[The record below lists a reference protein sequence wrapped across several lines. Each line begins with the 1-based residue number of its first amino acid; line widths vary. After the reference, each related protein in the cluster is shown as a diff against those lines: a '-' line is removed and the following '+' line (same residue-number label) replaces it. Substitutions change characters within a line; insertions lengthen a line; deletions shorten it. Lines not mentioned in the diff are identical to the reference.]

1 MSLIGTQET
10 DTQVQVNE
18 IAHLLKISQDTSYDE
33 SEDILHVKE
42 DFEKLGSFFDL
53 IKQDISTN
61 VSNAAESEVIAEQN
75 PLVTEDVT
83 DIDTTAVNA
92 YEQDEQIA
100 EYESSPGDKLTEEV
114 SEGDGQSSLVD
125 NETTNADSDD
135 FEIDPI
141 VGANVEDTN
150 DNPKQSVGEK
160 VSDELLKIEY
170 EKGYSDAV
178 LQLEKSLE
186 DEKAYLRELSAN
198 LFTIKGEI
206 SDELQKLIIEK
217 IHQLSM
223 DFLSEKIDEIPQTF
237 LDKIM
242 VSVEHISSYLET
254 VVVELN
260 ELDALAINSNVTA
273 LEDYAF
279 KIKVN
284 KDLKRGEFKITDGD
298 TLFAKLHS

>member
-1 MSLIGTQET
+1 MSLIETQET

-53 IKQDISTN
+53 IKQESSTN

-75 PLVTEDVT
+75 PLATEDLT

-141 VGANVEDTN
+141 VGANVEETN

-223 DFLSEKIDEIPQTF
+223 DFLGEKIDEVPQT
-237 LDKIM
+237 LLNKIM
-242 VSVEHISSYLET
+242 ASVEHISSYLET

-298 TLFAKLHS
+298 TLYAKLHS

>member
-1 MSLIGTQET
+1 MSLIETQET

-18 IAHLLKISQDTSYDE
+18 VAHLLKISQDTSYDE

-53 IKQDISTN
+53 IKQDSGTN
-61 VSNAAESEVIAEQN
+61 VVDAAESEVITEQN

-83 DIDTTAVNA
+83 EIDTDAVNA
-92 YEQDEQIA
+92 PELDEQIA
-100 EYESSPGDKLTEEV
+100 EYESAPGDILTEET
-114 SEGDGQSSLVD
+114 SAGDGQSSHVE
-125 NETTNADSDD
+125 NNTTDADSDD
-135 FEIDPI
+135 FVIDPI
-141 VGANVEDTN
+141 IGANTEETN
-150 DNPKQSVGEK
+150 DIPKQSVGEK

-178 LQLEKSLE
+178 RQLEKSLE
-186 DEKAYLRELSAN
+186 DEKAHLRELSAN

-206 SDELQKLIIEK
+206 SEELQKLITEK
-217 IHQLSM
+217 IHQLSI
-223 DFLSEKIDEIPQTF
+223 DFLGEKIDLIPQTL

-242 VSVEHISSYLET
+242 ASVEHISSYLET

-260 ELDALAINSNVTA
+260 EFDALAINSNVTD

-298 TLFAKLHS
+298 TLYAKLHS

>member
-53 IKQDISTN
+53 IKQESSTN

-75 PLVTEDVT
+75 PLVTEDLT

-217 IHQLSM
+217 IHQLSI
-223 DFLSEKIDEIPQTF
+223 DFLSEKIDVIPQTF

>member
-1 MSLIGTQET
+1 MSLIETQET
-10 DTQVQVNE
+10 DTQVQENE

-53 IKQDISTN
+53 IKQDSSTN
-61 VSNAAESEVIAEQN
+61 VVDAAESEVITEQN

-83 DIDTTAVNA
+83 EIDTDAVNA
-92 YEQDEQIA
+92 PELDEQIA
-100 EYESSPGDKLTEEV
+100 EYASAPGDILTEEA
-114 SEGDGQSSLVD
+114 SKGDGQSSHVE
-125 NETTNADSDD
+125 NNTTDADSDD
-135 FEIDPI
+135 FVIDPI
-141 VGANVEDTN
+141 IGANTEETN
-150 DNPKQSVGEK
+150 DIPKKSVGEK

-178 LQLEKSLE
+178 RQLEKSLE
-186 DEKAYLRELSAN
+186 DEKAYLSELSAN

-206 SDELQKLIIEK
+206 SEELQKLITEK
-217 IHQLSM
+217 IHQLSI
-223 DFLSEKIDEIPQTF
+223 DFLGEKIDLIPQTL

-242 VSVEHISSYLET
+242 ASVEHISSYLET

-260 ELDALAINSNVTA
+260 EFDALAINSNVTD

-298 TLFAKLHS
+298 TLYAKLHS

>member
-1 MSLIGTQET
+1 MSLIETQET

-53 IKQDISTN
+53 IKQESSTK

-75 PLVTEDVT
+75 PLVTEDLT

-141 VGANVEDTN
+141 VGANVEETN

-223 DFLSEKIDEIPQTF
+223 DFLSEKIDVIPQTF

-298 TLFAKLHS
+298 TLYAKLHS

>member
-1 MSLIGTQET
+1 MSLIETQET

-53 IKQDISTN
+53 IKQESSTN

-75 PLVTEDVT
+75 PLVTEDLT

-125 NETTNADSDD
+125 NEKTNADSDD

-141 VGANVEDTN
+141 VGANVEETN

-217 IHQLSM
+217 IHQLSI
-223 DFLSEKIDEIPQTF
+223 DFLSEKIDVIPQTF

-260 ELDALAINSNVTA
+260 DLDALAINSNVTA

>member
-1 MSLIGTQET
+1 MSLIETQET

-18 IAHLLKISQDTSYDE
+18 IAHLLKISQNTSYDE
-33 SEDILHVKE
+33 SEDILHVKD

-53 IKQDISTN
+53 IKQDSSTN
-61 VSNAAESEVIAEQN
+61 VADAANSEAIAEQN

-92 YEQDEQIA
+92 SELDEQIA
-100 EYESSPGDKLTEEV
+100 ADESSPGDILNEEAI
-114 SEGDGQSSLVD
+114 EGDVKSSRID
-125 NETTNADSDD
+125 DETTNVDSDD
-135 FEIDPI
+135 FVVDPI
-141 VGANVEDTN
+141 IGTNVEETN
-150 DNPKQSVGEK
+150 DNPKQSEDEK
-160 VSDELLKIEY
+160 VSSELLKLEY

-198 LFTIKGEI
+198 LFTIKDEI
-206 SDELQKLIIEK
+206 SEELQKLIIEK

-223 DFLSEKIDEIPQTF
+223 DFLGEKIDVIPQSL

-242 VSVEHISSYLET
+242 AAVEHISSYLET

-273 LEDYAF
+273 LQDYAF

-298 TLFAKLHS
+298 TLYAKFHS

>member
-1 MSLIGTQET
+1 
-10 DTQVQVNE
+10 
-18 IAHLLKISQDTSYDE
+18 
-33 SEDILHVKE
+33 
-42 DFEKLGSFFDL
+42 
-53 IKQDISTN
+53 
-61 VSNAAESEVIAEQN
+61 
-75 PLVTEDVT
+75 
-83 DIDTTAVNA
+83 
-92 YEQDEQIA
+92 
-100 EYESSPGDKLTEEV
+100 
-114 SEGDGQSSLVD
+114 
-125 NETTNADSDD
+125 
-135 FEIDPI
+135 
-141 VGANVEDTN
+141 
-150 DNPKQSVGEK
+150 VGEK

-206 SDELQKLIIEK
+206 SEELRKLIIEK
-217 IHQLSM
+217 IHQISM
-223 DFLSEKIDEIPQTF
+223 DFLGEKIDVIPQTL

-242 VSVEHISSYLET
+242 ASVEHISSYLET

-279 KIKVN
+279 KIKVD

-298 TLFAKLHS
+298 TLYAKFHS

>member
-1 MSLIGTQET
+1 MSLIETQET

-18 IAHLLKISQDTSYDE
+18 IAHLLKISQNTSYDE
-33 SEDILHVKE
+33 SEDILHVKD

-53 IKQDISTN
+53 IKQDSSTN
-61 VSNAAESEVIAEQN
+61 VADASKSEVIAEQN

-83 DIDTTAVNA
+83 DIDTIAVNA
-92 YEQDEQIA
+92 SELDEQIA
-100 EYESSPGDKLTEEV
+100 ADESSPGDTLNEEV
-114 SEGDGQSSLVD
+114 SEGDGQSSRVD

-141 VGANVEDTN
+141 VGVNVEETN

-160 VSDELLKIEY
+160 VNDELLKIEY

-223 DFLSEKIDEIPQTF
+223 DFLSEKIDVIPQTF
-237 LDKIM
+237 LDKII

-298 TLFAKLHS
+298 TLYAKLHS

>member
-1 MSLIGTQET
+1 MSLIETQET

-18 IAHLLKISQDTSYDE
+18 IAHLLKISQDTTYDE
-33 SEDILHVKE
+33 SEDILCVKE

-53 IKQDISTN
+53 IKQESSTN
-61 VSNAAESEVIAEQN
+61 VSNAAERDVIAEQN
-75 PLVTEDVT
+75 PLVTEDLT

-100 EYESSPGDKLTEEV
+100 EYESSLGDKLTEEA
-114 SEGDGQSSLVD
+114 SEGDGQSSLVE
-125 NETTNADSDD
+125 NNTTDADSDD
-135 FEIDPI
+135 FVIDPI
-141 VGANVEDTN
+141 IGANVEETN
-150 DNPKQSVGEK
+150 DIPKQSVGEK

-206 SDELQKLIIEK
+206 SDELQKLFIEK

-223 DFLSEKIDEIPQTF
+223 DFLSEKIDVIPQTF
-237 LDKIM
+237 LDKII
-242 VSVEHISSYLET
+242 VTVEHISSYLET

-298 TLFAKLHS
+298 TLYAKLHS

>member
-1 MSLIGTQET
+1 MSLIETEET
-10 DTQVQVNE
+10 DPHVQVNE

-42 DFEKLGSFFDL
+42 DFEKLDSFFDL
-53 IKQDISTN
+53 IKQDSSAN
-61 VSNAAESEVIAEQN
+61 VVDAAASEVIAEQN
-75 PLVTEDVT
+75 PLVAEDVT
-83 DIDTTAVNA
+83 EIDNDAVNA
-92 YEQDEQIA
+92 PEPDEQIA
-100 EYESSPGDKLTEEV
+100 EYESSPNEILTEEAI
-114 SEGDGQSSLVD
+114 EGAVQSSPVD
-125 NETTNADSDD
+125 NETINADSDE
-135 FEIDPI
+135 FVIDPI
-141 VGANVEDTN
+141 IGSNVEETN

-206 SDELQKLIIEK
+206 SEELQRLIIEK
-217 IHQLSM
+217 IHHLSM
-223 DFLSEKIDEIPQTF
+223 DFLGEKIDEIPQNF
-237 LDKIM
+237 LDKITA
-242 VSVEHISSYLET
+242 SVEHISSYLET
-254 VVVELN
+254 VIIELN

-298 TLFAKLHS
+298 TLYAKFHS

>member
-1 MSLIGTQET
+1 MSLIETQET

-53 IKQDISTN
+53 IKQESSTN

-75 PLVTEDVT
+75 PLATEDLT

-141 VGANVEDTN
+141 VGANVEETN

-206 SDELQKLIIEK
+206 SDELQKLFIEK

-223 DFLSEKIDEIPQTF
+223 DFLSEKIDVIPQTF

-298 TLFAKLHS
+298 TLYAKLHS

>member
-1 MSLIGTQET
+1 MSLIETQET

-53 IKQDISTN
+53 IKRDSSTN
-61 VSNAAESEVIAEQN
+61 VADTAESGVIAEQN

-83 DIDTTAVNA
+83 EIDTDAVNA
-92 YEQDEQIA
+92 PELHEQIA
-100 EYESSPGDKLTEEV
+100 EYESSPADILTEEAN
-114 SEGDGQSSLVD
+114 EGDGQSRVD
-125 NETTNADSDD
+125 NETTNANSDD

-141 VGANVEDTN
+141 VGANVEETN

-206 SDELQKLIIEK
+206 SEELRKLIIEK

-223 DFLSEKIDEIPQTF
+223 DFLGEKIDEIPQTL
-237 LDKIM
+237 LDKI
-242 VSVEHISSYLET
+242 VASVEDISSYLET

-298 TLFAKLHS
+298 TLYAKLHS

>member
-1 MSLIGTQET
+1 MSLIETQET

-53 IKQDISTN
+53 IKQDSSTN
-61 VSNAAESEVIAEQN
+61 VVDAAESEVITEQN
-75 PLVTEDVT
+75 PLVAEDVK
-83 DIDTTAVNA
+83 DIDTDAVNA
-92 YEQDEQIA
+92 PEPDEQIA

-114 SEGDGQSSLVD
+114 SEGDGQSSVVD
-125 NETTNADSDD
+125 NETTNADSDN

-141 VGANVEDTN
+141 VGANVEETN

-217 IHQLSM
+217 INQLSM
-223 DFLSEKIDEIPQTF
+223 DFLSEKIDVIPQTF

-273 LEDYAF
+273 LEDYAL

-298 TLFAKLHS
+298 TLYAKLHS

>member
-1 MSLIGTQET
+1 MSLIETQET
-10 DTQVQVNE
+10 DTHVQANE
-18 IAHLLKISQDTSYDE
+18 IANLLKISQDTSYDE

-42 DFEKLGSFFDL
+42 DFEKLESFFDL
-53 IKQDISTN
+53 IKQDSSPS
-61 VSNAAESEVIAEQN
+61 VADAAGNEVIAEQD

-83 DIDTTAVNA
+83 EIDTDTVNVP
-92 YEQDEQIA
+92 EPDEKIA
-100 EYESSPGDKLTEEV
+100 EYENSPDDMLTDEAI
-114 SEGDGQSSLVD
+114 EGAVQSPSVD
-125 NETTNADSDD
+125 NETINADSDE
-135 FEIDPI
+135 FEIEPI
-141 VGANVEDTN
+141 IGSNIEETN
-150 DNPKQSVGEK
+150 DNLKQSVSDK
-160 VSDELLKIEY
+160 VGDELLKIEY

-186 DEKAYLRELSAN
+186 DEKVYLRELSAN

-223 DFLSEKIDEIPQTF
+223 DFLSEKIDVIPQTF
-237 LDKIM
+237 LDKII

-298 TLFAKLHS
+298 TLYAKLHS

>member
-1 MSLIGTQET
+1 MSLIETQET

-33 SEDILHVKE
+33 SEGILHVKE

-53 IKQDISTN
+53 IKQESSTN
-61 VSNAAESEVIAEQN
+61 VSNAAESEVIAKQN
-75 PLVTEDVT
+75 PLVTEDLT

-114 SEGDGQSSLVD
+114 SEGDGQSSVVD
-125 NETTNADSDD
+125 NETTNADSDN

-141 VGANVEDTN
+141 VGANVDETN

-186 DEKAYLRELSAN
+186 NEKAYLRELSAN

-223 DFLSEKIDEIPQTF
+223 DFLSEKIDVIPQTF
-237 LDKIM
+237 LDKII

-298 TLFAKLHS
+298 TLYAKLHS

>member
-1 MSLIGTQET
+1 MSLIETQET

-53 IKQDISTN
+53 IKQDSSTN
-61 VSNAAESEVIAEQN
+61 LVDAAESEVIAEQN

-83 DIDTTAVNA
+83 DIDTDAVNA
-92 YEQDEQIA
+92 PDLDEQIA
-100 EYESSPGDKLTEEV
+100 EDESSPDGILNEEAI
-114 SEGDGQSSLVD
+114 EGAAKSSRID
-125 NETTNADSDD
+125 DETTNVDSDD
-135 FEIDPI
+135 FVIDPI
-141 VGANVEDTN
+141 IGTNVEETN
-150 DNPKQSVGEK
+150 DNEGQDASEK

-186 DEKAYLRELSAN
+186 DEKAYLRELSDN
-198 LFTIKGEI
+198 LFRVKGDI
-206 SDELQKLIIEK
+206 SEELQKLIIEK
-217 IHQLSM
+217 IHKLSM
-223 DFLSEKIDEIPQTF
+223 DFLGEVIDELPQSL

-242 VSVEHISSYLET
+242 ASVEHISSYLET

-260 ELDALAINSNVTA
+260 EFDALAINANATD
-273 LEDYAF
+273 LEDCAL

-284 KDLKRGEFKITDGD
+284 KDLKRGEYKITDGD
-298 TLFAKLHS
+298 TSYAKLHS

>member
-1 MSLIGTQET
+1 MSLIETQET
-10 DTQVQVNE
+10 DTQVPVNE

-53 IKQDISTN
+53 IKQDSSTN
-61 VSNAAESEVIAEQN
+61 VVDAAESEVITEQN

-83 DIDTTAVNA
+83 EIDTDAVNA
-92 YEQDEQIA
+92 PELDEQIA
-100 EYESSPGDKLTEEV
+100 EYESAPGDILTEEA
-114 SEGDGQSSLVD
+114 SKGDGQSSHVE
-125 NETTNADSDD
+125 NNTTDADSDD
-135 FEIDPI
+135 FVIDPI
-141 VGANVEDTN
+141 IGANTEETN
-150 DNPKQSVGEK
+150 DIPKQSVGEK

-178 LQLEKSLE
+178 RQLEKSLE
-186 DEKAYLRELSAN
+186 DEKAYLSELSAN

-206 SDELQKLIIEK
+206 SEELQKLITEK
-217 IHQLSM
+217 IHQLSI
-223 DFLSEKIDEIPQTF
+223 DFLGEKIDLIPQTL

-242 VSVEHISSYLET
+242 ASVEHISSYLET

-260 ELDALAINSNVTA
+260 EFDALAINSNVTD

-298 TLFAKLHS
+298 TLYAKLHS

>member
-1 MSLIGTQET
+1 MSLIETQET
-10 DTQVQVNE
+10 DTQVPVNE

-53 IKQDISTN
+53 IKQDSSTN
-61 VSNAAESEVIAEQN
+61 VVDAAESEVITGQN

-83 DIDTTAVNA
+83 EIDTDAVNA
-92 YEQDEQIA
+92 PELDEQIA
-100 EYESSPGDKLTEEV
+100 EYESAPGDILTEEA
-114 SEGDGQSSLVD
+114 SEGDGQSSHVE
-125 NETTNADSDD
+125 NNTTDADSDD
-135 FEIDPI
+135 FVIDPI
-141 VGANVEDTN
+141 IGANTEETN
-150 DNPKQSVGEK
+150 DIPKQSVGEK

-178 LQLEKSLE
+178 RQLEKSLE
-186 DEKAYLRELSAN
+186 DEKAYLSELSAN

-206 SDELQKLIIEK
+206 SEELQKLITEK
-217 IHQLSM
+217 IHQLSI
-223 DFLSEKIDEIPQTF
+223 DFLGEKIDLIPQTL

-242 VSVEHISSYLET
+242 ASVEHISSYLET

-260 ELDALAINSNVTA
+260 EFDALAINSNVTD

-298 TLFAKLHS
+298 TLYAKLHS

>member
-53 IKQDISTN
+53 IKHDSSTN
-61 VSNAAESEVIAEQN
+61 VSNAAESEVIAKQN
-75 PLVTEDVT
+75 PLVTEDVK
-83 DIDTTAVNA
+83 DIDTDAVNVP
-92 YEQDEQIA
+92 ELDEQIA
-100 EYESSPGDKLTEEV
+100 EYESSPDDMLNEQASGGAL
-114 SEGDGQSSLVD
+114 QSSSVD

-135 FEIDPI
+135 FVIDPI
-141 VGANVEDTN
+141 IGTNVEDTN
-150 DNPKQSVGEK
+150 DNPKQCEGEK
-160 VSDELLKIEY
+160 VSAGLLKIEY

-198 LFTIKGEI
+198 LFIIKGEI
-206 SDELQKLIIEK
+206 SEELRKLIIEK

-223 DFLSEKIDEIPQTF
+223 DFLGEKIDEIPQTL
-237 LDKIM
+237 LDKI
-242 VSVEHISSYLET
+242 VASVEDISSYLET

-279 KIKVN
+279 KIKVD

-298 TLFAKLHS
+298 TLYAQLHS

>member
-1 MSLIGTQET
+1 MSLIETQET

-53 IKQDISTN
+53 IKQESSTN

-75 PLVTEDVT
+75 PLVTEDLT

-141 VGANVEDTN
+141 VGANVEETN

-223 DFLSEKIDEIPQTF
+223 DFLSEKIDVIPQTF

-298 TLFAKLHS
+298 TLYAKLHS

>member
-1 MSLIGTQET
+1 MSLIETQET

-33 SEDILHVKE
+33 SEGILHVKE

-53 IKQDISTN
+53 IKQESSTN
-61 VSNAAESEVIAEQN
+61 VSNAAESEVIAKQN
-75 PLVTEDVT
+75 PLVTEDLT

-114 SEGDGQSSLVD
+114 SEGDGQSSVVD
-125 NETTNADSDD
+125 NDTTNADSDN

-141 VGANVEDTN
+141 VGANVDETD

-186 DEKAYLRELSAN
+186 NEKAYLRELSAN
-198 LFTIKGEI
+198 LFTIKGQI

-223 DFLSEKIDEIPQTF
+223 DFLSEKIDVIPQTF
-237 LDKIM
+237 LDKII

-298 TLFAKLHS
+298 TLYAKLHS

>member
-1 MSLIGTQET
+1 MSLIETQET
-10 DTQVQVNE
+10 DTQVPVNE

-53 IKQDISTN
+53 IKQESSTN

-75 PLVTEDVT
+75 PLVTEDLT

-92 YEQDEQIA
+92 FEQHEQIA
-100 EYESSPGDKLTEEV
+100 EYESSPGEKLTEEV
-114 SEGDGQSSLVD
+114 SEGDGQSSVVD
-125 NETTNADSDD
+125 NETTNADSDN

-141 VGANVEDTN
+141 VGANVEETN

-206 SDELQKLIIEK
+206 SDELQKLFIEK

-223 DFLSEKIDEIPQTF
+223 DFLSEKIDVIPQTF
-237 LDKIM
+237 LDKII

-298 TLFAKLHS
+298 TLYAKLHS

>member
-1 MSLIGTQET
+1 MSLIETQET
-10 DTQVQVNE
+10 DTHVQANE
-18 IAHLLKISQDTSYDE
+18 IANLLKISQDTSYDE

-42 DFEKLGSFFDL
+42 DFEKLESFFDL
-53 IKQDISTN
+53 IKQDSSPS
-61 VSNAAESEVIAEQN
+61 VADAAESEVIAEQD

-83 DIDTTAVNA
+83 EIDTDTVNVP
-92 YEQDEQIA
+92 EPDEKIA
-100 EYESSPGDKLTEEV
+100 EYENSPDDMLTDEAI
-114 SEGDGQSSLVD
+114 EGAVQSPSVD
-125 NETTNADSDD
+125 NETINADSDE
-135 FEIDPI
+135 FEIEPI
-141 VGANVEDTN
+141 IGSNVEETN

-206 SDELQKLIIEK
+206 SKELQKLIIEK

-223 DFLSEKIDEIPQTF
+223 DFLGEKIDGIPQSL
-237 LDKIM
+237 LDKVM
-242 VSVEHISSYLET
+242 ASVEHISSYLET

-273 LEDYAF
+273 LEDCAF

-284 KDLKRGEFKITDGD
+284 KDLRRGEFKITDGD
-298 TLFAKLHS
+298 TLYAKFHS